1 MIRVIHS
8 VIIIKILVCYQFEPF
23 SHSKRFRIHFAKSIP
38 IQKLLTLKIWIHAYM
53 WHIEYSLMR
62 PCMYTSNLFHSVE
75 LGFKI
80 VTLNSNVSKFKC
92 IITKPFRTHRYIPV
106 QTAKWI
112 RQLKYAGSCTENSD
126 ILVCFR
132 VYMVEIWPGI
142 YGYNWTK
149 D

>member
-92 IITKPFRTHRYIPV
+92 IITKPFHKTVSFIINPAIKVRGFMHWEFRYFSLLSCLHGWNM
-106 QTAKWI
+106 TRDI
-112 RQLKYAGSCTENSD
+112 R
-126 ILVCFR
+126 I
-132 VYMVEIWPGI
+132 
-142 YGYNWTK
+142 
-149 D
+149 